1 MIITFTLNGRVVR
14 ADAAPDARALDYLR
28 EEALLTGVKEGCG
41 AGDCGACA
49 VLVDG
54 RAKLSCLT
62 LMAQLEGRDVVTAE
76 GLAADGARHPLRQA
90 FIDHGAVQ
98 CGYCSPGMLTAA
110 ADLLDRNPNP
120 SRAEIRQGL
129 SGNLCRCG
137 GYDKITDAVQ
147 AVAKALCEDGE
158 P

>member
-1 MIITFTLNGRVVR
+1 MIVTFTLNGRIVE
-14 ADAAPDARALDYLR
+14 AETAPDARALDYLR
-28 EEALLTGVKEGCG
+28 EQALLTGVKEGCG

-54 RAKLSCLT
+54 RARLSCLT
-62 LMAQLEGRDVVTAE
+62 LMAQLEGREVITAE
-76 GLAADGARHPLRQA
+76 GLAANDGHRALRQA
-90 FIDHGAVQ
+90 FVDHGAVQ
-98 CGYCSPGMLTAA
+98 CGYCSPGMLVSA
-110 ADLLDRNPNP
+110 ADLLARNPQP

-137 GYDKITDAVQ
+137 GYDKIADAIQ
-147 AVAKALCEDGE
+147 AAAAPCQDGE